1 MVVGNPN
8 NIAFSIGRYCPH
20 STLRKVEIFL
30 SGNVITN
37 ENNMAYVPSFTY
49 ALKREAMYLRKR
61 RIEPNWR
68 FMNLEDITDNFSL
81 RVYFSNNRLID
92 KEFKNHRFKIV
103 GVLPVES
110 IIQTFLLAVKQL
122 ERA

>member
-37 ENNMAYVPSFTY
+37 ENNMAYVPIFTH
-49 ALKREAMYLRKR
+49 ALKRDIINLKKR
-61 RIEPNWR
+61 RMKPGW
-68 FMNLEDITDNFSL
+68 FMNLGDTTDNFSL
-81 RVYFSNNRLID
+81 RVYFSNNRLIV
-92 KEFKNHRFKIV
+92 KKFKNRRYKIV
-103 GVLPVES
+103 GVFPVES

-122 ERA
+122 ER